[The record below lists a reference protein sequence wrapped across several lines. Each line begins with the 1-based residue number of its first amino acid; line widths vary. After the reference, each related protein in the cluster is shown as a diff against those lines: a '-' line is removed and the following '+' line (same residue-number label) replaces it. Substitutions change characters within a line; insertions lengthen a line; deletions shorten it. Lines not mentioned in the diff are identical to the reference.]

1 MIMPWNGQKGYG
13 PWNALAD
20 ILGAYIQKSAIDG
33 ANEYASKAF
42 ANEPMA
48 QAQQDVEAAQAE
60 AQHAKLV
67 EAGKQRQLQQQMNSG
82 FQANAMDSLKPNI
95 RSGSDILAEA
105 PGANGGPSMLQ
116 MMNDFSKKNNPYLQA
131 KPLPQNV
138 QQDSQQPAQ
147 ENVPQPPTQSYKPF
161 EVDAGFG
168 KKVVAKN
175 AEEQAQDQQRIAMAQ
190 QRAEAPMSYGDYVAQ
205 MKNQRSLAMKEMIKK
220 YGVDAAKQA
229 QGLIDDAYNEKISAY
244 ADRMNNQG
252 MKQLYGSLYGQTED
266 GQIVRKDLADRNNR
280 INFLF
285 NLQNYNNQAKR
296 MGMAGFDMNVA
307 KELLATDAVKDI
319 QIDAGGAIHV
329 LGQRTDGSVQEMGV
343 IKKSLSPKDIQASKD
358 KAADRQLKVWQTNEN
373 NRVKSAIAASN
384 NASRERVAAMNKGS
398 KKTDKIRKW
407 ADTLQVGQ
415 EAALAAIKSGAA
427 FDDYDNHSVEE
438 FRQACIKAA
447 ESGDLDDDDREAA
460 LQAMEDVMALY
471 KDELDKRS

>member
-1 MIMPWNGQKGYG
+1 MPWTGQKNYG

-67 EAGKQRQLQQQMNSG
+67 NAGRQKQLQQQMNRG
-82 FQANAMDSLKPNI
+82 FQTDVMDSLKPNI
-95 RSGSDILAEA
+95 RSDKDILAEA
-105 PGANGGPSMLQ
+105 PGANGAPSMLQ
-116 MMNDFSKKNNPYLQA
+116 AMNDFAKNNNPYLQA

-138 QQDSQQPAQ
+138 QQDSQQPQ
-147 ENVPQPPTQSYKPF
+147 PQTQSYKPI

-175 AEEQAQDQQRIAMAQ
+175 ADEMAQDQQRIAMAQ
-190 QRAEAPMSYGDYVAQ
+190 QRAEAPLSYGDYVAQ
-205 MKNQRSLAMKEMIKK
+205 MKNQRSLAMKEMVKK
-220 YGVDAAKQA
+220 YGIEAAKQA
-229 QGLIDDAYNEKISAY
+229 QGLIDDAYNEKVSAY
-244 ADRMNNQG
+244 ADRINNQG

-266 GQIVRKDLADRNNR
+266 GQLVRKDLADRNNR

-296 MGMAGFDMNVA
+296 MGQSGFDMNIA
-307 KELLATDAVKDI
+307 KELLATDAVKNI
-319 QIDAGGAIHV
+319 QIDDGGNIHV
-329 LGQRTDGSVQEMGV
+329 YGQRTDGSMQEMGV
-343 IKKSLSPKDIQASKD
+343 ITKKLNPGQ
-358 KAADRQLKVWQTNEN
+358 
-373 NRVKSAIAASN
+373 
-384 NASRERVAAMNKGS
+384 RVAADLNERKFQYQQKHDADKLAWDQYKYTHPQQRGGSGRGGNDNKA
-398 KKTDKIRKW
+398 RKW

-415 EAALAAIKSGAA
+415 EAALAAIRSGAA
-427 FDDYDNHSVEE
+427 YDDYDNHSVEE

-447 ESGDLDDDDREAA
+447 ESGDLDDDDRGAV
-460 LQAMEDVMALY
+460 LRAMEDVMALY
-471 KDELDKRS
+471 KEELDKRSN

>member
-1 MIMPWNGQKGYG
+1 MPWTGQKGYG

-67 EAGKQRQLQQQMNSG
+67 NAGQQRQLQQQMNNG
-82 FQANAMDSLKPNI
+82 FQTNAMDSLKPNI

-138 QQDSQQPAQ
+138 QQDNQQPAQ
-147 ENVPQPPTQSYKPF
+147 ENVPQPQTQSYKPF

-175 AEEQAQDQQRIAMAQ
+175 ADEMAQDQQRIAMAQ
-190 QRAEAPMSYGDYVAQ
+190 QRAEAPLSYGDYVAQ

-266 GQIVRKDLADRNNR
+266 GQLVRKDLADRNNR

-296 MGMAGFDMNVA
+296 MGQSGFDMNIA
-307 KELLATDAVKDI
+307 KELLATDAVKNI
-319 QIDAGGAIHV
+319 QIDDGGNIHV
-329 LGQRTDGSVQEMGV
+329 YGQRTDGSMQEMGV
-343 IKKSLSPKDIQASKD
+343 ITKKLNPGQ
-358 KAADRQLKVWQTNEN
+358 
-373 NRVKSAIAASN
+373 
-384 NASRERVAAMNKGS
+384 RVAADLNERKFQYQQKHDADKLAWDQYKYTHPQQKGGRSNSNEKEYNKAMA
-398 KKTDKIRKW
+398 TLD
-407 ADTLQVGQ
+407 ADMRAAW
-415 EAALAAIKSGAA
+415 AALESGAT
-427 FDDYDNHSVEE
+427 FTDPDNHDFNNFLETIGKV
-438 FRQACIKAA
+438 RR
-447 ESGDLDDDDREAA
+447 SGLLDDEDLAA
-460 LQAMEDVMALY
+460 LDDLEAQASNKY
-471 KDELDKRS
+471 YQFQKKFS